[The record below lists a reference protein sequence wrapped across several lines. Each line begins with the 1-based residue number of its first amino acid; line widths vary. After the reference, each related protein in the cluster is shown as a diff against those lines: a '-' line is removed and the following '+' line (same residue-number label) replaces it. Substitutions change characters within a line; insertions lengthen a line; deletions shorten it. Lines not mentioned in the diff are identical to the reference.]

1 MQERHQLTN
10 SYGQWFLKNGN
21 EPIKIVKQANSLGRS
36 LDFFL
41 WLTREVPGYNRDR
54 FKKKN
59 LLLAMVLSNRPEKFL
74 EVKDPQCWSPIV
86 DYHLMRLA
94 LRLGLVDLNK
104 KEQPVNEKKLW
115 VNAKA
120 EYRIRYATY
129 RAVRRLISRSG
140 KQMPFIDEKL
150 WLGRRYCPETE
161 DPQCAQCI
169 FSSVCKKRV
178 ELFQPI
184 YRTTAY

>member
-104 KEQPVNEKKLW
+104 KEQPVNEKSSGLTQKPNI
-115 VNAKA
+115 VFVTP
-120 EYRIRYATY
+120 RIGQ
-129 RAVRRLISRSG
+129 LDG
-140 KQMPFIDEKL
+140 
-150 WLGRRYCPETE
+150 
-161 DPQCAQCI
+161 
-169 FSSVCKKRV
+169 
-178 ELFQPI
+178 
-184 YRTTAY
+184 